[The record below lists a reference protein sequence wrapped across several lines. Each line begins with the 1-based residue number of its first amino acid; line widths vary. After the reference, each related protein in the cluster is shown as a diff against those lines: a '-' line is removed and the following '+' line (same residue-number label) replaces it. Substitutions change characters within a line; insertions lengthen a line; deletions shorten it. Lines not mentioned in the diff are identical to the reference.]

1 MEQNTN
7 SWDAHRNAP
16 ASTSDTGLE
25 DQIAGPLCYLFGVVT
40 GVIFLAIE
48 KKRPF
53 VRFHSYQSIGVSVV
67 WIVLSIGAALIGAI
81 PVLGFVLGGLLSL
94 ALSVVGLFLWLYL
107 MWQAY
112 QEKEIELPWIGP
124 WARRQMEG

>member
-1 MEQNTN
+1 M
-7 SWDAHRNAP
+7 
-16 ASTSDTGLE
+16 E

-48 KKRPF
+48 KKRRF
-53 VRFHSYQSIGVSVV
+53 VRFHAYQSVGVSVV
-67 WIVLSIGAALIGAI
+67 WIVLSIGAALLGAI

>member
-1 MEQNTN
+1 MEQNAN
-7 SWDAHRNAP
+7 SSDVHSNAS

-48 KKRPF
+48 KKRRF
-53 VRFHSYQSIGVSVV
+53 VRFHAYQSVGVSVV
-67 WIVLSIGAALIGAI
+67 WIVLSIGAALLGAI